1 MDKAKIGLFGL
12 AVMGQNLAL
21 NLARHGV
28 DTAVYNIEPETYVRA
43 FIEGAGRHEHIR
55 GCYSLEEFVQALE
68 RPRVIWLMIRAGRPV
83 DEVIDA
89 LMPLLDR
96 GDVII
101 DGGNSHFADTAR
113 RMALLE
119 GAGMRYVGMGVS
131 GGGEGALHGPSLMPG
146 GSESAWPVVA
156 PLLQAVSAR
165 VDGEPCC
172 RWIGQGGAG
181 HYVKMVHNG
190 IEYGDMQIIGEAYA
204 FMRDALGMT
213 PDEMSAVFERWNQG
227 ALSSYLIGITA
238 EILRR
243 RDEDGAFLIDRI
255 LDTAGQKGTGRW
267 TGAAA
272 LEEGVPLTLIL
283 EAVCARCLS
292 AAKDERVHAS
302 GILRGPEPQR
312 AAERQAVLDDL
323 EQALYAAKIVS
334 YAQGFLLMRA
344 ASERY
349 GWALDYGAVAAV
361 WRGGCII
368 RSAFLSDIRAAFDED
383 PALSNLALSPFFA
396 SRLNAAQSGWRRAC
410 VRAIERGVAVPALSA
425 ALAWFDGLRTARGA
439 ANLLQAQRD
448 YFGAHTYERIDAPRG
463 EFFHTDWTALGTA
476 SSGTYNA

>member
-1 MDKAKIGLFGL
+1 MEKAKIGLFGL

-21 NLARHGV
+21 NLAGHGI
-28 DTAVYNIEPETYVRA
+28 DTAVYNIEPETSVRA
-43 FIEGAGRHEHIR
+43 FVEGAGRHERIC
-55 GCYSLEEFVQALE
+55 GCYSLEAFVQALE
-68 RPRVIWLMIRAGRPV
+68 RPRVIWLMIRAGQPV
-83 DEVIDA
+83 DDVIA
-89 LMPLLDR
+89 SLMPLMEQ
-96 GDVII
+96 GDIII

-113 RMALLE
+113 RMVLLE
-119 GAGMRYVGMGVS
+119 NAGLRYVGMGVS
-131 GGGEGALHGPSLMPG
+131 GGGEGALRGPSLMPG
-146 GSESAWPVVA
+146 GSEAAWPVVA
-156 PLLQAVSAR
+156 PLLQAISAQAG
-165 VDGEPCC
+165 GEPCC
-172 RWIGQGGAG
+172 RWIGRGGAG

-213 PDEMSAVFERWNQG
+213 PLEMSAVFETWNQG

-238 EILRR
+238 EILKR
-243 RDEDGAFLIDRI
+243 RDADGAFLIDRI

-292 AAKDERVHAS
+292 AAKDERVYAS
-302 GILRGPEPQR
+302 AILRESEAQR
-312 AAERQAVLDDL
+312 IADRQAALDDL
-323 EQALYAAKIVS
+323 EQALYAARIVS

-344 ASERY
+344 ASEHY

-368 RSAFLSDIRAAFDED
+368 RSAFLSDIRAAFEEN

-396 SRLNAAQSGWRRAC
+396 GRLNAAQSGWRRAC
-410 VRAIERGVAVPALSA
+410 VMAIERGVAIPALSS

-448 YFGAHTYERIDAPRG
+448 YFGAHTYERTDAPRG
-463 EFFHTDWTALGTA
+463 AFFHTDWTALGTA

>member
-1 MDKAKIGLFGL
+1 MEKAKLGLFGL

-55 GCYSLEEFVQALE
+55 GCYSLSEFVGALE
-68 RPRVIWLMIRAGRPV
+68 RPRVIWLMIRAGQPV
-83 DEVIDA
+83 DDVIA
-89 LMPLLDR
+89 SLMPLMDM
-96 GDVII
+96 GDIII

-119 GAGMRYVGMGVS
+119 SAGMRYVGMGVS
-131 GGGEGALHGPSLMPG
+131 GGGEGALNGPSLMPG

-156 PLLQAVSAR
+156 PILQAISAR
-165 VDGEPCC
+165 ANGEPCC
-172 RWIGQGGAG
+172 RWIGRGGAG

-204 FMRDALGMT
+204 FMRDALGMS
-213 PDEMSAVFERWNQG
+213 PDDMSAVFERWNQG
-227 ALSSYLIGITA
+227 ALSSYLIGVTA
-238 EILRR
+238 QILRR
-243 RDEDGAFLIDRI
+243 RDADGAFLIDRI

-267 TGAAA
+267 TGTAA
-272 LEEGVPLTLIL
+272 LEESVPLTLIL
-283 EAVCARCLS
+283 EAVCARFLS
-292 AAKDERVHAS
+292 AEKDERVRAS
-302 GILRGPEPQR
+302 AILSG
-312 AAERQAVLDDL
+312 AEMKPVSDRQSALDDL
-323 EQALYAAKIVS
+323 EQALYAARIVS

-344 ASERY
+344 ASEHY

-368 RSAFLSDIRAAFDED
+368 RSAFLGDIRAAFEED
-383 PALSNLALSPFFA
+383 GALSNLALSPFFA
-396 SRLNAAQSGWRRAC
+396 DRLNAAQAGWRRAC
-410 VRAIERGVAVPALSA
+410 VMAIERGVAIPALSS

-448 YFGAHTYERIDAPRG
+448 YFGAHTYERTDAPRG
-463 EFFHTDWTALGTA
+463 EFFHTDWTELGTA

>member
-1 MDKAKIGLFGL
+1 MEKAKIGLFGL

-21 NLARHGV
+21 NLAGHGI

-43 FIEGAGRHEHIR
+43 FVEGQGKSEHIC
-55 GCYSLEEFVQALE
+55 GCYSLESFVQALE
-68 RPRVIWLMIRAGRPV
+68 KPRVIWLMIRAGQPV
-83 DEVIDA
+83 DDVMA
-89 LMPLLDR
+89 SLMPLMEQ
-96 GDVII
+96 GDIII

-119 GAGMRYVGMGVS
+119 GAGLRYVGMGVS

-146 GSESAWPVVA
+146 GSESAWPVIA
-156 PLLQAVSAR
+156 PILEAISAQAE
-165 VDGEPCC
+165 GEPCC
-172 RWIGQGGAG
+172 RWMGHGGAG

-204 FMRDALGMT
+204 FMRDGLGMT
-213 PDEMSAVFERWNQG
+213 PPEMSAVFERWNQG
-227 ALSSYLIGITA
+227 VLSSYLIGITA
-238 EILRR
+238 EILKR
-243 RDEDGAFLIDRI
+243 RDGEDAFLIDRI

-267 TGAAA
+267 TGTAA
-272 LEEGVPLTLIL
+272 LEEGAPLTLIL

-292 AAKDERVHAS
+292 ASKEERVQAS
-302 GILRGPEPQR
+302 GILHGPD
-312 AAERQAVLDDL
+312 ERQAIDREAALADL

-334 YAQGFLLMRA
+334 YAQGFQLMRT
-344 ASERY
+344 ASDHY
-349 GWALDYGAVAAV
+349 GWLLDYAGVASV

-368 RSAFLSDIRAAFDED
+368 RSAFLNDIRAAFDENSD
-383 PALSNLALSPFFA
+383 LNNLALSPYFA
-396 SRLNAAQSGWRRAC
+396 KQLNAAQGGWRRAC
-410 VRAIERGVAVPALSA
+410 ILAIGQGVAIPALSS

-448 YFGAHTYERIDAPRG
+448 YFGAHTYERVDAPRG
-463 EFFHTDWTALGTA
+463 EFFHTDWTELGTA